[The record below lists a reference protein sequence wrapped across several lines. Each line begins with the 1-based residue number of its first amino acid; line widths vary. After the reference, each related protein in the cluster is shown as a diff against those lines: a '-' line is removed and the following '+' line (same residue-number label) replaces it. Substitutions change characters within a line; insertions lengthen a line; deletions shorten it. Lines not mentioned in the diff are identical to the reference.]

1 MNYCNAVTFY
11 YRGTSMTLKNKIL
24 IILSLCL
31 LLCIGAYFII
41 SRTFANFEKQLFE
54 KCRIEAL
61 VGGRV
66 MSEIIDMM
74 IDTRLLTKQ
83 QIFDRNYVPIQGS
96 NPQKF
101 RTQYDAVFDKYIQ
114 KIEDEFLKD
123 EDLEFAVLV
132 DINGYLP
139 THNSKYAKSETSD
152 PDHNLNYSRSKRI
165 FNDRV
170 GLKASRFIG
179 PGTLKQL
186 YNRDTGEVMWD
197 ISSPVFAKGEH
208 FGAFRL
214 GVSLK
219 HINELKNQMI
229 IIVGMTI
236 LVILSITMLML
247 FLILPRKLYD
257 TDLDIPQY

>member
-1 MNYCNAVTFY
+1 
-11 YRGTSMTLKNKIL
+11 MTLKNKIL

-31 LLCIGAYFII
+31 LLCVGAYFII
-41 SRTFANFEKQLFE
+41 SSTFTNFEKQLFE

-61 VGGRV
+61 VGARV
-66 MSEIIDMM
+66 MSEMIEMM
-74 IDTRLLTKQ
+74 IDTGILTKEQ
-83 QIFDRNYVPIQGS
+83 VFDRNYIPIPNT

-101 RTQYDAVFDKYIQ
+101 RTRYDAIFDRYIQ
-114 KIEDEFLKD
+114 KIQDEFLKD
-123 EDLEFAVLV
+123 EDLEFAALV

-139 THNSKYAKSETSD
+139 THNSKYAKPETTD
-152 PDHNLNYSRSKRI
+152 PVYNLKYSRSKRI
-165 FNDRV
+165 FNDMV
-170 GLKASRFIG
+170 GINAARFIG
-179 PGTLKQL
+179 PGTIKQL
-186 YNRDTGEVMWD
+186 YNRDTGEIMWD
-197 ISSPVFAKGEH
+197 IAAPVFVKGEH
-208 FGAFRL
+208 FGAFRV

-219 HINELKNQMI
+219 RINELKNQMI